1 MTTNG
6 WARQNSVI
14 KMTPPPPRPT
24 FVLHFIAYISSF
36 VAVIHVIIPLHSRDK
51 FLEPESREGSY

>member
-14 KMTPPPPRPT
+14 KMTPRPT
-24 FVLHFIAYISSF
+24 IVLHFIAYISSF